1 MQLQGAGSFSGHIYV
16 VGDTYQP
23 PKSSLKVL
31 LQEVVLH
38 ALPDVPPVDDHVVV
52 PAHEL

>member
-1 MQLQGAGSFSGHIYV
+1 MQLQGAGSFSGR
-16 VGDTYQP
+16 TYQVRDKCLP
-23 PKSSLKVL
+23 PNTALKVL

-52 PAHEL
+52 PVREL